1 MFIIVALSFPSLR
14 QAENPRDYTGTVV
27 IHTFVFLSVM
37 YSRKVAP
44 NEERQDSQRS
54 VVVFVVL

>member
-1 MFIIVALSFPSLR
+1 MIAALSFPSLKR
-14 QAENPRDYTGTVV
+14 VENPRDYKGIVV

-37 YSRKVAP
+37 YYPRNVRP

-54 VVVFVVL
+54 VVLFVVF